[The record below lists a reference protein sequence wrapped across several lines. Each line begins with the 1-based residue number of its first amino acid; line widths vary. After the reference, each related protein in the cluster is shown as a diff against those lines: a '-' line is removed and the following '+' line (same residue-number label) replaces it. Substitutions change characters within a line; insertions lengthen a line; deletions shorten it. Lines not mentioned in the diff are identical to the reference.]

1 MQMFKLFSLWNK
13 KQSKKKERNG
23 KNNFLIDFRRGHF
36 LDSKAKTGEIAVYIL
51 RVLWEFLSC

>member
-51 RVLWEFLSC
+51 RVL